1 MIAAMFLSSKI
12 NDIERNNQKNIN
24 KIMSNAILI
33 WNVEDW
39 RKKKSLTDEKKN
51 SHIAQI
57 RKKNRVI
64 NSDFRL

>member
-57 RKKNRVI
+57 RKKRPRN
-64 NSDFRL
+64 